1 MLNELKA
8 AWGRNRRVIGSFFS
22 LSVVQFANYMAPL
35 ITLPYLFRVLGPARY
50 GLVELARVV
59 TVYFLLLT
67 DYSFS
72 LSATREVSIRR
83 DDPER
88 VSEIF
93 STVLVLRL
101 LLVILSAAML
111 STIVLALPKLRAD
124 WPVYFLSFGHV
135 LGMWLFPVWLFQG
148 LERMRHIATL
158 NVIAKTLVIAGVFVF
173 IHNQDDYLY
182 VPLLQS
188 SGAVFV
194 GLAGLILAVRSFGV
208 RFHLPSAAV
217 LKREFLD
224 GWHLFVSQIATTLY
238 TTSNTVILGLFTDF
252 TFVGYYA
259 AGEKIVRAV
268 HGLQIPL
275 YQANF
280 PHMSRLAPQ
289 SWPAALAYAARIAGL
304 VAGLTLM
311 LSVGLFL
318 GAPWITR
325 VVQGKASPEGT
336 AVIRILSFLPF
347 VIGQSNIQGVQVLIN
362 FGHQRILTRVLIAAG
377 VLDLVIAL
385 LLVVP
390 LKHVGV
396 AISAVTAET
405 FIAVALFIAA
415 RRRGLDVFRAFR
427 SSRAPEQ
434 G

>member
-1 MLNELKA
+1 MLNEFKA
-8 AWGRNRRVIGSFFS
+8 VWGRNRRVIGNFFS
-22 LSVVQFANYMAPL
+22 LSVVQFANYAAPL

-59 TVYFLLLT
+59 TIYFLFLT

-72 LSATREVSIRR
+72 LSATREISIRR

-88 VSEIF
+88 VSEVF

-111 STIVLALPKLRAD
+111 SAAVLLLPKLRAD

-148 LERMRHIATL
+148 LERMRPIAIV

-173 IHNQDDYLY
+173 IHKQDDYLY

-194 GLAGLILAVRSFGV
+194 GLAGLILAVRTFRV
-208 RFHLPSAAV
+208 RFHVPSAAV

-238 TTSNTVILGLFTDF
+238 TTSNTVILGLFTDY

-268 HGLQIPL
+268 QSLQIPL
-275 YQANF
+275 YQAIF

-289 SWPAALAYAARIAGL
+289 SRPAALAYAGRIAGL
-304 VAGLTLM
+304 LAVLTLAM
-311 LSVGLFL
+311 SIGLFL

-325 VVQGKASPEGT
+325 AIQGTASPEGI

-347 VIGQSNIQGVQVLIN
+347 IISLSNIQGVQILIN
-362 FGHQRILTRVLIAAG
+362 FGHQRTLTRILIAAG
-377 VLDLVIAL
+377 VLNLAIAL

-396 AISAVTAET
+396 ATAAVTTET
-405 FIAVALFIAA
+405 FIAVALFLAA
-415 RRRGLDVFRAFR
+415 RRRGLDLLRALR
-427 SSRAPEQ
+427 GSGTAGQ
-434 G
+434 